1 MKSILYML
9 RKCLK
14 NGIIDTLHHPLQLIV
29 YIFIILS
36 VIGGLTVSLTT
47 NIEVGETSLFDFRIL
62 KGVYLLILYFI
73 SIPIMLKGT
82 NASTTFFKLSD
93 VANVF
98 TAPVSEKRIL
108 VYGVGRQMVTIV
120 ALLFCFVSYAA
131 MAVRYFSLTVWD
143 AVLLMCGI
151 GVMLFE
157 VQMITVLIFCVCNGR
172 PMRIRIMKYAIYLI
186 VVIPIAIVLFE
197 LFSKGFTYENI
208 LSAVSLPYLDFIPVM
223 GWTSG
228 LFMGIVTGDAAQAAL
243 LGILIAVFTAF
254 TIIVFLKSDADY
266 YEDVLQK
273 TESVYEFRNA
283 IKTGKV
289 SDKMM
294 LESKNIKVGSMG
306 INHGSG
312 ASAFFYKQMREMSR
326 RSRVPFINVNT
337 AVLTCFVLIVG
348 FALRTFN
355 SEYLSPSVIMTI
367 VAILSCYIQ
376 FFFTVSDDW
385 VKELQKPYIFMV
397 PDKSVNK
404 LITACATSVFK
415 PLVDGVIAF
424 AVGGVVFGA
433 NPLDVCSCMTVYFS
447 CGLIYTSLNV
457 LVQRFM
463 GKQGNRGVIMVV
475 YMLLLFIALIP
486 GIAVS
491 ISLFVFLPGGVF
503 QSTMI
508 AARLSLPSAS
518 CNIIVSLLIFLMCRR
533 SLENM
538 EY

>member
-491 ISLFVFLPGGVF
+491 ILLFVFLPGGVF

>member
-14 NGIIDTLHHPLQLIV
+14 NGIIDTFHHPLQLVV

-36 VIGGLTVSLTT
+36 IIGGLTVSLTT
-47 NIEVGETSLFDFRIL
+47 NIEAGNASIFDFRIL
-62 KGVYLLILYFI
+62 EGAYLIILYFI
-73 SIPIMLKGT
+73 SVPIMLKGT
-82 NASTTFFKLSD
+82 NASATFFKLSD

-98 TAPVSEKRIL
+98 TAPISEKRIL
-108 VYGVGRQMVTIV
+108 IYGVGRQMVTVV

-143 AVLLMCGI
+143 AVLLMCGV

-157 VQMITVLIFCVCNGR
+157 VQMITVLIFCACNGR
-172 PMRIRIMKYAIYLI
+172 PGRIRLMKYAIYLI
-186 VVIPIAIVLFE
+186 VVIPIAVVLFE
-197 LFSKGFTYENI
+197 LFAKGFTYENI
-208 LSAVSLPYLDFIPVM
+208 LCAVSLPYLDFIPVI

-228 LFMGIVTGDAAQAAL
+228 LFMGIVTGETARAAL
-243 LGILIAVFTAF
+243 LGVLIAAFTAF
-254 TIIVFLKSDADY
+254 TIIVFLRSKADY

-273 TESVYEFRNA
+273 TESVYEFKNA

-306 INHGSG
+306 INRGSG
-312 ASAFFYKQMREMSR
+312 ASVFFYKQMREMSR
-326 RSRVPFINVNT
+326 RSRIPFINVNT

-348 FALRTFN
+348 FALKTFN
-355 SEYLSPSVIMTI
+355 IGYMSPSVIITV

-397 PDKSVNK
+397 PDKSVSK
-404 LITACATSVFK
+404 LVTACATSVLK

-424 AVGGVVFGA
+424 AIGGIVFGV
-433 NPLDVCSCMTVYFS
+433 NPLDTASCMIVYFS
-447 CGLIYTSLNV
+447 CGLLYTSLNV

-463 GKQGNRGVIMVV
+463 GKEGNRGVIMVV
-475 YMLLLFIALIP
+475 YMLLLFIALLP
-486 GIAVS
+486 GLV
-491 ISLFVFLPGGVF
+491 ISMLLFIFLPGGAA
-503 QSTMI
+503 QGAMI
-508 AARLSLPSAS
+508 AARLCLPSAS
-518 CNIIVSLLIFLMCRR
+518 CNIIISLLIFFMCRR

>member
-1 MKSILYML
+1 MS
-9 RKCLK
+9 
-14 NGIIDTLHHPLQLIV
+14 
-29 YIFIILS
+29 
-36 VIGGLTVSLTT
+36 
-47 NIEVGETSLFDFRIL
+47 
-62 KGVYLLILYFI
+62 
-73 SIPIMLKGT
+73 
-82 NASTTFFKLSD
+82 FF
-93 VANVF
+93 
-98 TAPVSEKRIL
+98 
-108 VYGVGRQMVTIV
+108 
-120 ALLFCFVSYAA
+120 
-131 MAVRYFSLTVWD
+131 
-143 AVLLMCGI
+143 
-151 GVMLFE
+151 
-157 VQMITVLIFCVCNGR
+157 
-172 PMRIRIMKYAIYLI
+172 
-186 VVIPIAIVLFE
+186 
-197 LFSKGFTYENI
+197 ENI

-508 AARLSLPSAS
+508 AARLPSAS

>member
-197 LFSKGFTYENI
+197 LF
-208 LSAVSLPYLDFIPVM
+208 
-223 GWTSG
+223 
-228 LFMGIVTGDAAQAAL
+228 
-243 LGILIAVFTAF
+243 
-254 TIIVFLKSDADY
+254 
-266 YEDVLQK
+266 
-273 TESVYEFRNA
+273 
-283 IKTGKV
+283 
-289 SDKMM
+289 
-294 LESKNIKVGSMG
+294 
-306 INHGSG
+306 
-312 ASAFFYKQMREMSR
+312 
-326 RSRVPFINVNT
+326 
-337 AVLTCFVLIVG
+337 
-348 FALRTFN
+348 
-355 SEYLSPSVIMTI
+355 
-367 VAILSCYIQ
+367 
-376 FFFTVSDDW
+376 
-385 VKELQKPYIFMV
+385 
-397 PDKSVNK
+397 
-404 LITACATSVFK
+404 
-415 PLVDGVIAF
+415 
-424 AVGGVVFGA
+424 
-433 NPLDVCSCMTVYFS
+433 
-447 CGLIYTSLNV
+447 
-457 LVQRFM
+457 
-463 GKQGNRGVIMVV
+463 
-475 YMLLLFIALIP
+475 
-486 GIAVS
+486 
-491 ISLFVFLPGGVF
+491 
-503 QSTMI
+503 
-508 AARLSLPSAS
+508 
-518 CNIIVSLLIFLMCRR
+518 
-533 SLENM
+533 
-538 EY
+538 